1 MQIKYL
7 ILIGRTF
14 VATFILVNLFNI
26 IPLNFGSNAW
36 YLQVTML
43 LVDTCS
49 LLLLGLASLKLV
61 AFLTINSA
69 AELSNESLNEKQ
81 NQKYQKNIKVIN
93 KCSSYFMYLFIF
105 VAILQIFVV
114 PNGLYKLD
122 ILYSERLVRIE
133 KQYRINQDRLK
144 SESQIKLENNIDPKN
159 LDLVKKNRAF
169 EVLKK
174 QKNTA
179 ISFLVRDATKVFLMS
194 LVWAYGFFK
203 LSKF

>member
-81 NQKYQKNIKVIN
+81 NQ
-93 KCSSYFMYLFIF
+93 L
-105 VAILQIFVV
+105 
-114 PNGLYKLD
+114 
-122 ILYSERLVRIE
+122 
-133 KQYRINQDRLK
+133 LK
-144 SESQIKLENNIDPKN
+144 IYN
-159 LDLVKKNRAF
+159 DLKFN
-169 EVLKK
+169 
-174 QKNTA
+174 
-179 ISFLVRDATKVFLMS
+179 
-194 LVWAYGFFK
+194 FK
-203 LSKF
+203 